1 MRFFCITHTGMAAT
15 NDALAAAC
23 NRPGIETVMLSPG
36 SYTANRDSAPAP
48 GDVLYRAAPDVARA
62 RLEKL
67 LWKPGVV
74 AFYDDPFFEYA
85 NQTMLFQRHGMATPR
100 TLLATNSE
108 PAMAYR
114 LVVVG
119 EHVVAAEAQAQT
131 AGGDNWRV
139 VKPSLGAVAMALKA
153 ARLMRVEF
161 GGVDLLEDQDGR
173 LVLVALDYPCDFAAQ
188 QARSGVDIAGAMVDY
203 LVNKCGQSP
212 AKDKNPYAKL
222 NLRGQP
228 GKALAH
234 DTVAALTFQWSPNAL
249 RRPGY

>member
-1 MRFFCITHTGMAAT
+1 MRFFCITHAGLAAT

-23 NRPGIETVMLSPG
+23 DRPDIEAVMVSPG
-36 SYTANRDSAPAP
+36 NYTANRDSAPSP
-48 GDVLYRAAPDVARA
+48 GDVLYRAAPDVASA

-67 LWKPGVV
+67 LWRPGVA
-74 AFYDDPFFEYA
+74 AFYEDPFFEYA

-108 PAMAYR
+108 PAVAYR

-119 EHVVAAEAQAQT
+119 DRVVAAEAQAS
-131 AGGDNWRV
+131 GGEGWRV
-139 VKPSLGAVAMALKA
+139 VNPSLGAATMALKA

-161 GGVDLLEDQDGR
+161 GSVDLLEDQDGR

-203 LVNKCGQSP
+203 LVNKCALSP

-222 NLRGQP
+222 NLHAHHR
-228 GKALAH
+228 KAPAH
-234 DTVAALTFQWSPNAL
+234 ETVTGLSLQ
-249 RRPGY
+249 